1 MSEVPRPERSGSG
14 SANLRVPVV
23 HAVTDDGILT
33 RASFPERAL
42 AVMQVLGPRGAVHLR
57 ARILPARRLLALAE
71 ALRLAEQET
80 GCWLVVND
88 RLDVALGTG
97 ARAVQLTSRSMR
109 IADARHVAPGVALGA
124 SVHSIEDAHDADREG
139 ADWIV
144 AGHVFRTASHAGEE
158 GRGVAFLRAV
168 SSATARPVL
177 AIGGV
182 TPERMRQARG
192 AGAHG
197 VAAIRGI
204 WAARDAEQAA
214 REYLSAYDADGST
227 AGRDRG
233 DRER

>member
-1 MSEVPRPERSGSG
+1 MARCASPTPSRPASGGCLSPNGRGDAACASEIDSVSEVPRPERSGSG

-109 IADARHVAPGVALGA
+109 IADARH
-124 SVHSIEDAHDADREG
+124 
-139 ADWIV
+139 
-144 AGHVFRTASHAGEE
+144 
-158 GRGVAFLRAV
+158 
-168 SSATARPVL
+168 
-177 AIGGV
+177 
-182 TPERMRQARG
+182 
-192 AGAHG
+192 
-197 VAAIRGI
+197 
-204 WAARDAEQAA
+204 
-214 REYLSAYDADGST
+214 
-227 AGRDRG
+227 
-233 DRER
+233 